1 MNAYIKLMD
10 ELVYFLWTG
19 GSLQTSTCPFVDCSS
34 LGPLFYKR
42 LQNGDIL
49 VLFFLKLFIK
59 NFLSS
64 TKWLLVTELIVERQN
79 ACLIPSLTFI
89 SFVHSFLQVLL
100 TQDYFQQ
107 SIVQA
112 HATVERA
119 RLERRLGLW
128 SIIVASWKIVCVLNN
143 WN

>member
-10 ELVYFLWTG
+10 ELVYFLTD
-19 GSLQTSTCPFVDCSS
+19 GSLQTSTGPFVDCSS

-49 VLFFLKLFIK
+49 ILFFLELFIK

-64 TKWLLVTELIVERQN
+64 TKWLLVAELMVERQN

-89 SFVHSFLQVLL
+89 SFVHSF
-100 TQDYFQQ
+100 FF
-107 SIVQA
+107 
-112 HATVERA
+112 
-119 RLERRLGLW
+119 
-128 SIIVASWKIVCVLNN
+128 KFC
-143 WN
+143 